1 MSNNNQQGVLGRFLD
16 IIERTG
22 NKLPDPAILFFLL
35 MIFVWFLSAI
45 LSPFDFGETDPRS
58 GETLRVINLLSGD
71 QMASFLANMTETF
84 ITFAPLGV
92 VLLAMLGVGAAEHS
106 GYINAALK
114 YILGITPK
122 SLLTPMLIMVA
133 IVSHTAADAGYV
145 LVIPLGGV
153 IFYAAGRHPLAGI
166 AAAFAGVSGGFSANF
181 IPSGIDP
188 LLQGFTQSAAQIIE
202 PEMLINPLN
211 NYFFTAISSILIIT
225 VGWWITDRIVEPRLA
240 KTKVD
245 ADEDDLPQMERL
257 NKKEIRAFWVATIVM
272 LLGIAG
278 LFAWTIPQDSPMRS
292 PGTTAF
298 EASGE
303 GMIHSLYVDDGDTV
317 DVGQELGIIQIFH
330 LQSKNEDQLYYEPV
344 RKDTMMAMEEGV
356 IHFAKPDLREG
367 STLQAGEMVAT
378 LQGSRD
384 VTAFDAPVMQSI
396 VPLIFLLFVIPGV
409 IYGFLAGTFKN
420 SQDMVGSMSKAM
432 GSMAYYIVMAFFCA
446 LFIDAFGNSN
456 IGTLI
461 ALKGAGFL
469 ESLALPG
476 ALTIVGIIVLTAVVN
491 LLVGS
496 ASAKWALISPIFVPM
511 LMGIGI
517 SPDLTQ
523 AAYRVGDS
531 VSNIITPLLPYFPL
545 VVVFCQRYV
554 KSTGIGTL
562 VSMMLPYFFIFM
574 VTWSI
579 FLLVYWWIG
588 IPLGL
593 QASYTFP

>member
-1 MSNNNQQGVLGRFLD
+1 MSEQNQQGILGRFLD
-16 IIERTG
+16 IVERLG

-35 MIFVWFLSAI
+35 LIFVWILSA
-45 LSPFDFGETDPRS
+45 LLAPFDFGEVDPRT
-58 GETLRVINLLSGD
+58 GEKLFVINLLSGD
-71 QMASFLANMTETF
+71 QMASFLANMTNTF

-92 VLLAMLGVGAAEHS
+92 VLLAMLGVGVAEHS
-106 GYINAALK
+106 GYINAGLK
-114 YILGITPK
+114 YILGVTPN

-181 IPSGIDP
+181 VPSAIDP

-202 PEMLINPLN
+202 PGMLINPLN
-211 NYFFTAISSILIIT
+211 NYFFTAISSILIIS
-225 VGWWITDRIVEPRLA
+225 VGWWITDRIVEPRLN
-240 KTKVD
+240 KTTVD
-245 ADEDDLPQMERL
+245 GDQDELPKMERIE
-257 NKKEIRAFWVATIVM
+257 KHEIKAFWIATLVM
-272 LLGIAG
+272 FAGLIA
-278 LFAWTIPQDSPMRS
+278 LFAWTIPGDSPMRAS
-292 PGTTAF
+292 GTTAV
-298 EASGE
+298 ESPGE
-303 GMIHSLYVDDGDTV
+303 GVLHSLFVEDGDTLV
-317 DVGQELGIIQIFH
+317 FGQQIGIVEIFR
-330 LQSKNEDQLYYEPV
+330 LQRENEDLLGYESV
-344 RKDTMMAMEEGV
+344 RLDTLTAPDDGV
-356 IHFAKPDLREG
+356 FAFAAPDFREG
-367 STLQAGEMVAT
+367 RTVQAGETMAVIE
-378 LQGSRD
+378 GDREI
-384 VTAFDAPVMQSI
+384 TAFDAPVMQSI

-409 IYGFLAGTFKN
+409 IYGFLAGTFQSSK
-420 SQDMVGSMSKAM
+420 DMVGSMSKAM
-432 GSMAYYIVMAFFCA
+432 SSMSYYIVMAFFCA

-469 ESLALPG
+469 ESLAMPG
-476 ALTIVGIIVLTAVVN
+476 ALTIVGIILLTAVVN

-511 LMGIGI
+511 LMGVGI

-554 KSTGIGTL
+554 KNTGIGTL
-562 VSMMLPYFFIFM
+562 VSMMLPYFFIFTI
-574 VTWSI
+574 VWTL
-579 FLLVYWWIG
+579 FLLLYWFIG